1 MSDDKEVAV
10 GLEIG
15 GEQAT
20 IALVGRQGH
29 VYRRCTAKTLRGRPA
44 LATLEPYIR
53 AIDVM
58 LESAQTDGLC
68 VEGIGISIPGSVN
81 PITRRPVQVSMFPT
95 LNAFPLCELLE
106 NRYHVS
112 AALHADVDAAILGE
126 HLFGVGGDQQRL
138 LFLTINAV
146 VGASFVVDG
155 QLEREGKQYIGHIC
169 HVPIS
174 TSGPRCSCGKYGCIN
189 TLISIDAMKRMIQR
203 ALRRGEETTLT
214 QRFLNHEHLSYQ
226 LLAEEA
232 NRGDSLAVRIYR
244 EVARWLCAAIMQYI
258 NLFKPTIFIFG
269 GSVLDAGDLLFN
281 QIRSTLDGKQ
291 FAPIS
296 SSVRIAPAY
305 LGRDAALIGATV
317 PLFS

>member
-1 MSDDKEVAV
+1 MSDDKGVAV
-10 GLEIG
+10 GIEIG

-20 IALVGRQGH
+20 MALVDRHGH
-29 VYRRCTAKTLRGRPA
+29 IYRRSTAKTLRGRPA
-44 LATLEPYIR
+44 LATLEPYVR
-53 AIDVM
+53 AIDAL
-58 LESAQTDGLC
+58 LESAQTDGFS

-81 PITRRPVQVSMFPT
+81 PITLRPVQVPMFPA
-95 LNAFPLCELLE
+95 LNGFPLCDLLE
-106 NRYHVS
+106 SRYHVS
-112 AALHADVDAAILGE
+112 VALHADVDAAILGE
-126 HLFGVGGDQQRL
+126 HFFGVGGEQQRL
-138 LFLTINAV
+138 LFLTMNAV
-146 VGASFVVDG
+146 VGASFVADG

-189 TLISIDAMKRMIQR
+189 TLISIDAMKRMVQR

-214 QRFLNHEHLSYQ
+214 QRFLNHEYLSYQ

-258 NLFKPTIFIFG
+258 NLFKPTIFIVG

-281 QIRSTLDGKQ
+281 QIRIALDGKQ
-291 FAPIS
+291 FAEIS
-296 SSVRIAPAY
+296 RSLRIVPAY

-317 PLFS
+317 PLF